1 MSVNVPLLVSS
12 LCLTHP
18 LSCWMSQP
26 LVSIPSRPAP
36 FVSYFTILQERRV
49 RQSYRLSI
57 SLPLKPSSISIDLF
71 SWPMVTVF
79 SKVTLV
85 SHLTTSALAS
95 LMYQDVAT
103 HLTSSWKHSILS
115 IQSNKMISKSLK
127 DWIVPIVSKSR
138 SVMKSK
144 TKWLSFHS
152 QMIGKLVWSLT
163 ELHSVSNWD
172 NSWTVLGF

>member
-1 MSVNVPLLVSS
+1 MSVNVPLSVSS
-12 LCLTHP
+12 LCPTHL

-36 FVSYFTILQERRV
+36 SVSCFTILQERRV
-49 RQSYRLSI
+49 RQSYQPSI

-71 SWPMVTVF
+71 SWPMVTVS

-85 SHLTTSALAS
+85 SHSTTSALAS
-95 LMYQDVAT
+95 LMCQSVAT

-115 IQSNKMISKSLK
+115 IQSNKMILRSLR

-138 SVMKSK
+138 SVMRSK
-144 TKWLSFHS
+144 TKWLSFQS
-152 QMIGKLVWSLT
+152 QMIGKLVWSPT
-163 ELHSVSNWD
+163 ELHSVSN
-172 NSWTVLGF
+172 